1 MNINVSD
8 GKILEASGPLKGIL
22 KNYELAEQNLKSTGT
37 STEHD
42 SYKLN
47 LEFRVPY

>member
-22 KNYELAEQNLKSTGT
+22 KNYELGVQNLMSTGGTVVLSTTAT
-37 STEHD
+37 S
-42 SYKLN
+42 
-47 LEFRVPY
+47 